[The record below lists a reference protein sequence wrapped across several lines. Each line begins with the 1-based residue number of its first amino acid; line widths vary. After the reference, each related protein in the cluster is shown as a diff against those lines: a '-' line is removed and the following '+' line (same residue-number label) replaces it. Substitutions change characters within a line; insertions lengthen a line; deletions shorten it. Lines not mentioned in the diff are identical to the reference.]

1 MIRVNKS
8 KQELENDIRV
18 RRDALQTLH
27 QRLKR
32 SSDNF
37 QLWIMA
43 ISTLS
48 GSIEVTKLR
57 PHQYFYGISYYR
69 DSIVYAF

>member
-18 RRDALQTLH
+18 RRDSLQTLH

-32 SSDNF
+32 ESDRFN
-37 QLWIMA
+37 LWIMA

-48 GSIEVTKLR
+48 GSVEVKT
-57 PHQYFYGISYYR
+57 S
-69 DSIVYAF
+69 